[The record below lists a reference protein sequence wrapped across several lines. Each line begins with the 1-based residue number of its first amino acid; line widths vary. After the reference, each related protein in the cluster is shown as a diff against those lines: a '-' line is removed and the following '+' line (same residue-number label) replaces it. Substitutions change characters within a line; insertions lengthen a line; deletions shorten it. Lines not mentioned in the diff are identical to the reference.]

1 MRPLLSKVCPLGAS
15 MKSTKELLGAR
26 IKELRRANKLS
37 QEELAEMI
45 GVEPPH
51 MSRIEG
57 GKSYPSLDR
66 LEKIAIA
73 LKTPLKDFF
82 EFMHL
87 EDVADRLDNI
97 NVLAKGLSE
106 ERQKFAYRM
115 LKALQEL

>member
-1 MRPLLSKVCPLGAS
+1 

-26 IKELRRANKLS
+26 IKELRKVRKFS

-45 GVEPPH
+45 GVEPQH

-57 GKSYPSLDR
+57 GRSYPSLDR

-73 LKTPLKDFF
+73 LNVPLKDFF

-87 EDVADRLDNI
+87 EDAAERLENI
-97 NVLAKGLSE
+97 ETLAKGLSE
-106 ERQKFAYRM
+106 DRQKFVYRM
-115 LKALQEL
+115 VKALQEL